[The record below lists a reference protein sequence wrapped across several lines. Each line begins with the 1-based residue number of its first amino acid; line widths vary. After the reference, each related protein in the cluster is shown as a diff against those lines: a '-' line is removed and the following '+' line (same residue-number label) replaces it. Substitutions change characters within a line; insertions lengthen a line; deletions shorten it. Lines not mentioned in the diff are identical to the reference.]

1 MLISSADIM
10 TRTVKPNPD
19 SDLLVVVPVPLAEAA
34 TWVVKV
40 VLLLSLEVT
49 EAIKLSMLVV
59 AWVVAWVAA
68 WVVAC
73 LVAVVARSMSLTFVP
88 TIPFP
93 LLPLGGTLCVN
104 DVYSSHTL
112 SAGRI

>member
-1 MLISSADIM
+1 LVLVSSADILN
-10 TRTVKPNPD
+10 RTVKPNPD
-19 SDLLVVVPVPLAEAA
+19 SDLLAVVPVPLAEAA
-34 TWVVKV
+34 TWVAQV
-40 VLLLSLEVT
+40 VLLLLPVVM
-49 EAIKLSMLVV
+49 EAIKLSVAVV
-59 AWVVAWVAA
+59 A

-93 LLPLGGTLCVN
+93 LLPFWGTLCVN